1 MKIFVLLSRFPYPL
15 EKGDK
20 LRAYNQIREISK
32 KHEVILCALNEGRI
46 HPSAVEQLSHF
57 CSSVNII
64 QLSKVRRLWSFFKA
78 VFNGIPFQVAYFYQ
92 CKAKYKIQSLI
103 EKHQPDIIFCQLL
116 RVVEY
121 MKEVSIP
128 KVLDYQDVFSKGIQR
143 RINTAS
149 FLFKPLLKEEFR
161 RLLKYEH
168 FAFELFENKTIIS
181 DPDRQLIPH
190 PRKDEIVVVPNGV
203 DTDYYHPIE
212 REKKYD
218 LIFSGNMGYP
228 PNVNSAEFLVKKILP
243 LVHLKMPEVNLIIA
257 GANPSAGVLAL
268 RSKYVTIT
276 GWVEDMRECYA
287 SARIFIAPMQIGTGL
302 QNKLIE
308 AMSMQ
313 LPCITSALANN
324 ALGSVHEKEILVGN
338 SAEEYVEFIVS
349 LLNDP
354 AKANEISLCGLN
366 FVLKNYNWETH
377 TSKLITLFE
386 SIIRSNN

>member
-32 KHEVILCALNEGRI
+32 KHEVVLCALYDGKIN
-46 HPSAVEQLSHF
+46 PSAIEQLSQY
-57 CSSVNII
+57 CISVNVI
-64 QLSKVRRLWSFFKA
+64 QLSKMRRLWSFIKA
-78 VFNGIPFQVAYFYQ
+78 QFSGIPFQVAYFYQ
-92 CKAKYKIQSLI
+92 CKAKYEIQSLI
-103 EKHQPDIIFCQLL
+103 KEHQPDVLFCQLL
-116 RVVEY
+116 RMVEY
-121 MKEVSIP
+121 VKKVTIP
-128 KVLDYQDVFSKGIQR
+128 KTLDYMDVFSKGVQR
-143 RINTAS
+143 RISPAF
-149 FLFKPLLKEEFR
+149 FLFRPFINEEYR
-161 RLLKYEH
+161 RLLKYEQYV
-168 FAFELFENKTIIS
+168 FDLFDYKTIIS

-190 PRKDEIVVVPNGV
+190 PKKDEIVVIPNGI

-243 LVHLKMPEVNLIIA
+243 LVHQKMPKVNLIIA
-257 GANPSAGVLAL
+257 GAKPSASVLAL
-268 RSKYVTIT
+268 RSEFVTVT

-313 LPCITSALANN
+313 LPCITSALANS
-324 ALGSVHEKEILVGN
+324 ALGSIHGKEILVGN
-338 SAEEYVEFIVS
+338 SAEEYAEFII
-349 LLNDP
+349 LLLKDP
-354 AKANEISLCGLN
+354 AKASEISLNGLN
-366 FVLKNYNWETH
+366 FALRNFNWETH
-377 TSKLITLFE
+377 TTKLIALLE
-386 SIIRSNN
+386 SAGNKS

>member
-32 KHEVILCALNEGRI
+32 KHEVVLCALNEGKI
-46 HPSAVEQLSHF
+46 HPSAVKELSHF
-57 CSSVNII
+57 CSSVNVI
-64 QLSKVRRLWSFFKA
+64 QLSKVRQLWSFVKA
-78 VFNGIPFQVAYFYQ
+78 LFSGIPFQVAYFYQ
-92 CKAKYKIQSLI
+92 CNAKHEILSLMK
-103 EKHQPDIIFCQLL
+103 KHQPDVIFCQLL
-116 RVVEY
+116 RGVEY
-121 MKEVSIP
+121 VKEISVP
-128 KVLDYQDVFSKGIQR
+128 KVLDYQDVFSKGVQR
-143 RINTAS
+143 RISTAS

-161 RLLKYEH
+161 RLLEYEH
-168 FAFELFENKTIIS
+168 LVFDLFEYKTIIS

-190 PRKDEIVVVPNGV
+190 PRKDEIIVVQNGV
-203 DTDYYHPIE
+203 DIDYYHPIQ

-228 PNVNSAEFLVKKILP
+228 PNVNSAEFLVRKILH
-243 LVHLKMPEVNLIIA
+243 LVHQKMPKVNLIIA

-268 RSKYVTIT
+268 RSEYVTVT

-313 LPCITSALANN
+313 LPCITSALANS

-338 SAEEYVEFIVS
+338 SAEEYAEFIIL
-349 LLNDP
+349 LLNDQ
-354 AKANEISLCGLN
+354 AKANEIGMNGLN

-377 TSKLITLFE
+377 TSKLIALLE
-386 SIIRSNN
+386 SAGNKS